1 MKRALAT
8 FFAAAVLAGLSG
20 CLHDQVAVNGACG
33 QPAAGADH
41 QRAGDCK
48 DVLLCGW
55 FTRDPCNRPVCPH
68 CGGLHQR
75 ACGAHCGHGTGTGQ
89 PSGPPVGYITY
100 PYYTLRGP
108 RDFLQRTPSPIG
120 P

>member
-1 MKRALAT
+1 MKRALFA
-8 FFAAAVLAGLSG
+8 FVAAAVLAGLTG
-20 CLHDQVAVNGACG
+20 CLHDQVAVNGASG
-33 QPAAGADH
+33 QPVAGADH
-41 QRAGDCK
+41 QRAGHTG
-48 DVLLCGW
+48 DVVPCGW
-55 FTRDPCNRPVCPH
+55 WGMVSCDRGACPR
-68 CGGLHQR
+68 CGGLHHR
-75 ACGAHCGHGTGTGQ
+75 ACGGHCGHGTGQ